1 VEGGSVERGDPGCS
15 IDPPVY
21 EVERLFSAELKEVPE
36 LMPGDPA
43 QA

>member
-1 VEGGSVERGDPGCS
+1 MERGDPGCS

-21 EVERLFSAELKEVPE
+21 EVERLSSAELREAAE